1 MIRLQQLSLMR
12 GTKPLFENTD
22 LTLNPGDKI
31 GLIGAN
37 GAGKSTLFGMLR
49 DELHPDQGSI
59 DFPRSWRVAYVAQ
72 ETPALERPAVEYAI
86 DGDTTLRKLEKELA
100 EVEAMQDQDAA
111 GHRMGE
117 LYGLLADADA
127 YTVRSRGEQLL
138 AGLGFSQDQM
148 MQPVSSFSGGWRMR
162 LNLAQALMCPSDLLL
177 LDEPTNHLDLDAII
191 WLEDWL
197 KRYTGTLIVISHDRD
212 FLDGVVNVIVH
223 IDERKLK
230 RYSGNYSSFERQ
242 RAAQIVLAQGM
253 LEKQQRKQA
262 HLQSY
267 IDRFKA
273 QATKARQAQSRIKA
287 LARMEEIAPL
297 RAAAEFSF
305 DFREPLRAPN
315 PLLTLDDAAIGY
327 RSEEGSEKKIASAIN
342 FSLQTGQRIGL
353 LGVNGAGKSTFIK
366 TIAGELQA
374 LHGDAN
380 FGKGLAI
387 GYFAQHQLEML
398 RDDESP
404 LWHLVRIAPTVREQE
419 LRNFLGSFNFPGTM
433 VTSPIGPF
441 SGGEKARLALALIV
455 WQRPNLL
462 LLDEPTNHLDLE
474 TREALTDALA
484 QFEGTLMLVSHDRHL
499 LRATTDQ
506 FLIVA
511 DGALTEFDGDLD
523 DYKDWLFK
531 TKLATKMEA
540 LANPA
545 SATAGTANTAPVT
558 AKTAKATATTIKAV
572 TPAQATAQRKPIE
585 ARIKR
590 LEEQMSR
597 LTEKKSTLDTRLADA
612 TLYEPSQKA
621 ELKNIQEEHASCSK
635 SLETLEAEWLEQQEA
650 LEQLAA

>member
-59 DFPRSWRVAYVAQ
+59 DFPRSWRVAHVAQ
-72 ETPALERPAVEYAI
+72 ETPALERAAIDYAI

-100 EVEAMQDQDAA
+100 EVEAMQNQEDA
-111 GHRMGE
+111 GHRIGE

-138 AGLGFSQDQM
+138 AGLGFSQEQM
-148 MQPVSSFSGGWRMR
+148 TQPVSSFSGGWRMR

-197 KRYTGTLIVISHDRD
+197 KRYAGTLIVISHDRD

-305 DFREPLRAPN
+305 EFREPLRAPN
-315 PLLTLDDAAIGY
+315 PLLTLDEVAIGY
-327 RSEEGSEKKIASAIN
+327 RGDEGTEKKIAAGIN

-366 TIAGELQA
+366 TIAGELQT
-374 LHGDAN
+374 LHGVGS

-433 VTSPIGPF
+433 VTSPIRPF

-484 QFEGTLMLVSHDRHL
+484 QFEGTLILVSHDRHL

-511 DGALTEFDGDLD
+511 DGSMTAFDGDLD

-531 TKLATKMEA
+531 TKLAAKNQSTTEPTAQVKTPVVVA
-540 LANPA
+540 PKKSSPINPA
-545 SATAGTANTAPVT
+545 
-558 AKTAKATATTIKAV
+558 K
-572 TPAQATAQRKPIE
+572 RKPIE

-597 LTEKKSTLDTRLADA
+597 LNEQKILLDARLAEPE
-612 TLYEPSQKA
+612 LYEHSRKD
-621 ELKNIQEEHASCSK
+621 ELRALQEEQATCSRD
-635 SLETLEAEWLEQQEA
+635 LATLEAEWLEQQES
-650 LEQLAA
+650 LENSAA